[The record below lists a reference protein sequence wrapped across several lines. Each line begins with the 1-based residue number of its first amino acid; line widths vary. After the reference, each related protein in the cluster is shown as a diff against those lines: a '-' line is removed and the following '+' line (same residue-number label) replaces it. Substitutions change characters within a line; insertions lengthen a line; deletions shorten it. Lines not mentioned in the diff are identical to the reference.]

1 MTPEGGDCTKPKTTP
16 LNEGVIVDVT
26 CTDKDG
32 KQTISTTFTGDFTTR
47 YHAILKTTFDPPLGA
62 ISHMGV
68 NIDGKY
74 LGPDCKAG
82 EAQPETKWL
91 ILGSAAHK
99 RRSASCVRGACARRR
114 RQPPSPKAAN
124 LAAEEWAARAGRLP
138 RRYSGARSPSSHAA
152 KKANQS
158 FGANW
163 NGALRMNFRRS
174 FAPYLIASGEK

>member
-1 MTPEGGDCTKPKTTP
+1 MAPVSGMTKVTTCVGPEDDLVTPEGGDCTKPKTTP

-82 EAQPETKWL
+82 EAQPETK
-91 ILGSAAHK
+91 
-99 RRSASCVRGACARRR
+99 
-114 RQPPSPKAAN
+114 
-124 LAAEEWAARAGRLP
+124 
-138 RRYSGARSPSSHAA
+138 
-152 KKANQS
+152 
-158 FGANW
+158 
-163 NGALRMNFRRS
+163 
-174 FAPYLIASGEK
+174 

>member
-1 MTPEGGDCTKPKTTP
+1 MTKVTTCVGPEDDLVTPEGGDCTKPKTTP

-91 ILGSAAHK
+91 IWDQQHISGEAPHAF
-99 RRSASCVRGACARRR
+99 
-114 RQPPSPKAAN
+114 
-124 LAAEEWAARAGRLP
+124 AARARGED
-138 RRYSGARSPSSHAA
+138 ASHLHP
-152 KKANQS
+152 KLQT
-158 FGANW
+158 
-163 NGALRMNFRRS
+163 
-174 FAPYLIASGEK
+174 